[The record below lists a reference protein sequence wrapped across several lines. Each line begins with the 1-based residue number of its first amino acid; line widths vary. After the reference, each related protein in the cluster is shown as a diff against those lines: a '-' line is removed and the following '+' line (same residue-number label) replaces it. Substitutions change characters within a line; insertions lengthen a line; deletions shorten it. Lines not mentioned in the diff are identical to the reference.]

1 MARIFC
7 SKNYK
12 NKEVVFGNSMPV
24 SSLFQANFEPLAL
37 ITQIAIILAIGIVA
51 KALSNKSKAPFVVL
65 LVVLGT
71 IFASAG
77 ILNLEIL
84 GEWPAIIR
92 ILALIIIVFSAGFHL
107 KLKEIQADSRIILS
121 LATLG
126 VFLTLFIISG
136 ITFALLS
143 IPLLSAIVL
152 GALLSGSDSAAI
164 SSVGGTEEKNRVK
177 TILLTESVFNQP
189 LTLILPLV
197 LLDFLIKPEM
207 AWFNIPKLFAMIGI
221 GLIVGIGGAF
231 WGQKILEASRHKHE
245 QIIGLMIAIGVYV
258 IAENFFGSG
267 IVAVAVTAL
276 FLSSTTKKETHLL
289 GKFTEQLAFLFTIF
303 VFVMLGMQFTL
314 GELATL
320 GITRYEVIVIAV
332 ALLIARLVSVGL
344 ISYKSSLGF
353 LDRVKLGLVSPKGIA
368 PAAMAPMFVAYGI
381 TGSDVILK
389 IVYIAVIVSVFLSM
403 VAFGFSS
410 GKKTVKEKR
419 AEKSEDRKIKREEK
433 ARKAENGKLKK

>member
-1 MARIFC
+1 
-7 SKNYK
+7 
-12 NKEVVFGNSMPV
+12 MPV
-24 SSLFQANFEPLAL
+24 SSLFQANVEPIAI
-37 ITQIAIILAIGIVA
+37 ITQLAIILALGIVA
-51 KALSNKSKAPFVVL
+51 KAISNKSKSPFVIL
-65 LVVLGT
+65 LVVFGT
-71 IFASAG
+71 VFASFGA
-77 ILNLEIL
+77 LNLEVL
-84 GEWPAIIR
+84 GEWAGVIR
-92 ILALIIIVFSAGFHL
+92 VLALIVVVFSAGFHL
-107 KLKEIQADSRIILS
+107 KLKEVQADSRIIMS

-126 VFLTLFIISG
+126 VFLTMAIISG

-164 SSVGGTEEKNRVK
+164 SSTGGPEEKNRVK

-197 LLDFLIKPEM
+197 LLDFFTKPEM

-221 GLIVGIGGAF
+221 GLVVGIGGAF

-267 IVAVAVTAL
+267 IVAVAVTSL

-289 GKFTEQLAFLFTIF
+289 GKFTQQLAFLFTIF

-314 GELATL
+314 GELASL

-332 ALLIARLVSVGL
+332 ALVIARLVSVGL

-353 LDRVKLGLVSPKGIA
+353 LERVKLGLVSPKGIA
-368 PAAMAPMFVAYGI
+368 PAAMAPIFVAYGI
-381 TGSDVILK
+381 TGSDIVLK
-389 IVYIAVIVSVFLSM
+389 IVYIAIVVSIFLSL

-410 GKKTVKEKR
+410 GKKTVKEER
-419 AEKSEDRKIKREEK
+419 AEKSEERKLKREEK
-433 ARKAENGKLKK
+433 TREEEKGQKAK